1 MRILMSA
8 YQCGP
13 GMGSVSQIGWE
24 WYSRMS
30 RRASITLVTHVRNR
44 ESLTKAGA
52 PLADSEV
59 IYVDTEWFAGPLYR
73 MASRMFPRSEHARF
87 LVSSI
92 DFFVYDAAALKL
104 LRKRRAEWDVV
115 HAVTPVSPIA
125 ATRLHG
131 LGLPLIV
138 GPWNGGLTSPSTFPE
153 IMSEDSVWVYR
164 LRWMGVVLDR
174 LFGCT
179 RRASM
184 ILSATRSTDASLPE
198 YATARRM
205 IENGVDL
212 DLFHP
217 GSWDPAPSASDPV
230 RVLFVGRL
238 IPAKGISMLL
248 EAVSRLSGELPLAV
262 TIVGDGPSRDSI
274 RKEVADRNLEGTVHL
289 AGNRPLAEVAKL
301 MRNAHVFCLPSV
313 RESGG
318 AVLLESMACGVPVI
332 AVNYGG
338 PAEIVDAE
346 VGWTLSAEGREAL
359 VGDLV
364 EAFRDL
370 ARNPGAWKA
379 KGRQGRLRAE
389 KNYGWDA
396 RMDAALS
403 IYRQFAGGKAAHA

>member
-1 MRILMSA
+1 MKILMSA

-52 PLADSEV
+52 PLANSEV

-125 ATRLHG
+125 ATRLHR

-138 GPWNGGLTSPSTFPE
+138 GPWNGGLTSPGTFPE

-184 ILSATRSTDASLPE
+184 ILSATRSTDASLPGH
-198 YATARRM
+198 ATARRM

-217 GSWDPAPSASDPV
+217 GSWDPVPSASDPV

-248 EAVSRLSGELPLAV
+248 EAVSRLRGELHLAV
-262 TIVGDGPSRDSI
+262 TIVGDGPSRGSI

-301 MRNAHVFCLPSV
+301 MRHAHVFCLPSV

-370 ARNPGAWKA
+370 ARDPGAWKA